1 MHVVCMQLNLS
12 TRIHIN
18 ISKMKE
24 TKYLCLVLFHFG
36 KKQILPKLHTQ
47 VQKICVIKIHHKKR

>member
-12 TRIHIN
+12 TIKHIN

-24 TKYLCLVLFHFG
+24 TIFMFSFVSFWKATNTT
-36 KKQILPKLHTQ
+36 KIHTQ
-47 VQKICVIKIHHKKR
+47 VQKICVIKIHHKKI